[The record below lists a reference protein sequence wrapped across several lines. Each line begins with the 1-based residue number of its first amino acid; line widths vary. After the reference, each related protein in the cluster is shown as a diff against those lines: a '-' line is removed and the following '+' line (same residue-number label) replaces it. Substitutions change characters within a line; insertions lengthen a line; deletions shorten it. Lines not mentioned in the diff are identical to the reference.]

1 MKVAWTRAALADLG
15 NAFEFIADERPAAAV
30 KVIDRIKNAVAA
42 ISRHPEIGRPGR
54 IDGTRELVVPGTPFI
69 LPYRV
74 MHKTVQL
81 LGVIHASR
89 RWPDRLS

>member
-1 MKVAWTRAALADLG
+1 MKVAWTRRALADLG
-15 NAFEFIADERPAAAV
+15 SAYEFIAEERPEAAV
-30 KVIDRIKNAVAA
+30 RVIDRIEKAVKA
-42 ISRHPEIGRPGR
+42 IARHPEIGRSGR

-74 MHKTVQL
+74 TPKTVEL

-89 RWPDRLS
+89 RVLTA